1 MGINWSLKLFLKE
14 LRTVKFGEM
23 NVNLIIVMKIGTVI
37 NKLKKM
43 RGKMKIHLKII

>member
-1 MGINWSLKLFLKE
+1 MGINLSIKLFLKE
-14 LRTVKFGEM
+14 LKTVKFGEM
-23 NVNLIIVMKIGTVI
+23 NVNLIIEMKIGNVL